1 MILKRFFDVVFAIVI
16 ILLLTPLF
24 LVIAIIVSLNSK
36 GGVIYLQNRVGKNG
50 TEFKLYKFRT
60 MYLNSDR
67 MGLLTIGYN
76 DYRIT
81 PVGYWLRKYKLDELP
96 QLFNVLIGDMSFV
109 GPRPEVQK
117 YVQLYTENQLRVL
130 SIKPG
135 ITDWASI
142 KYFNENELL
151 ANSIN
156 PEELY
161 INKIIP
167 SKISQN
173 LEYIDNRNFWMDA
186 KIIFYTFKK
195 LFK

>member
-24 LVIAIIVSLNSK
+24 LLIAVIISLNSK

-50 TEFKLYKFRT
+50 AEFKLYKFRT

-151 ANSIN
+151 ANSID

-173 LEYIDNRNFWMDA
+173 LEYIDNRSFWMDA